1 MKCEKVISYDTN
13 KMYKNDLI
21 YTINNLLVLNKFL
34 KYV

>member
-1 MKCEKVISYDTN
+1 MKCEKVISYDTH